1 MRNTW
6 VLIALIVLVMAA
18 CKKDT
23 PNPYDE
29 LERRS
34 PNPTV
39 ENIPQNNFAWIHQK
53 ILRPSCALSG
63 CHDGTFEP
71 EFRSIGSAYNSL
83 VFHPTISNT
92 PQQTFT
98 YRVAPGDVHASFL
111 HERLTVFVPNTS
123 GIMPLELTDD
133 SDWPANKDAYR
144 AVINNWIATGARD
157 MFGNAPT
164 IGDLEPQVTGLL
176 AFTAGTT
183 SNPLPRGN
191 GEGVQPIKVS
201 GSAID
206 LWFAFS
212 DDGTASNDLAYNK
225 VKVATSISGFE
236 TVPELSLTTSNT
248 LSGPDFSNTTV
259 AFTHKVQLP
268 LGTYPPGT
276 VLFVRVYVDDGAHA
290 GPTEIPNDG
299 TTAPMLNYFTLRIT
313 S

>member
-6 VLIALIVLVMAA
+6 VLIALIVLAMAA

-98 YRVAPGDVHASFL
+98 YRVVPGDVNASFL

-144 AVINNWIATGARD
+144 AVINNWIATGAKD
-157 MFGNAPT
+157 MFGNPPT
-164 IGDLEPQVTGLL
+164 LGDLEPKVTGML
-176 AFTAGTT
+176 AFAAGTT
-183 SNPLPRGN
+183 TNPFPRGN
-191 GEGVQPIKVS
+191 GEGVQPIQVS

-212 DDGTASNDLAYNK
+212 DDGTASSALTYNK
-225 VKVATSISGFE
+225 VKVATTSNFE

-248 LSGPDFSNTTV
+248 LSGPDFSSATV

-268 LGTYPPGT
+268 LGTYPTGT

-299 TTAPMLNYFTLRIT
+299 TTAPMLNYFTLRIQ

>member
-6 VLIALIVLVMAA
+6 IIIALIVLAMAA

-39 ENIPQNNFAWIHQK
+39 ENIPQDNFAWIHQK

-83 VFHPTISNT
+83 VFHPTIANT
-92 PQQTFT
+92 PQETFT
-98 YRVAPGDVHASFL
+98 YRVAPGDVNGSFL

-123 GIMPLELTDD
+123 GVMPLELTEN
-133 SDWPANKDAYR
+133 SDWPANRDAYR
-144 AVINNWIATGARD
+144 AVINNWIATGAKD
-157 MFGNAPT
+157 MFGNPPT
-164 IGDLEPQVTGLL
+164 LGNLEPQVTGVL
-176 AFTAGTT
+176 AFATGTT
-183 SNPLPRGN
+183 SNPFPRGN
-191 GEGVQPIKVS
+191 GEGVQPIEVS
-201 GSAID
+201 GSSID

-212 DDGTASNDLAYNK
+212 DDETASNALTYNK
-225 VKVATSISGFE
+225 VKVATTSSFE
-236 TVPELSLTTSNT
+236 TVPELSLSTAST
-248 LSGPDFSNTTV
+248 LSGPDFGNTSTT
-259 AFTHKVQLP
+259 FTHMVQLP
-268 LGTYPPGT
+268 LGTYTPGT
-276 VLFVRVYVDDGAHA
+276 VLFVRVYVDDGAHT